1 MGVRGVFDLEG
12 LNRKKNDLNMG
23 VKKKKGD
30 FFSKRRSLKES
41 FYPKF
46 FIKKFLQWP
55 LKKGNKNLPV
65 KKLLEFNHK
74 LVYTPQSCRRLDLLF
89 VILIYTS
96 LFKFRSTNLTFIKR
110 RLSKTIKKK
119 VYENVPYNHLEK
131 NSIKLFSSM
140 FNKEIAKKGSIFF
153 FFSSEIFE
161 KKLIKNYRKKV
172 LFIINVSS
180 INKKVIFR

>member
-1 MGVRGVFDLEG
+1 
-12 LNRKKNDLNMG
+12 MG

-46 FIKKFLQWP
+46 FVKKFLQWP
-55 LKKGNKNLPV
+55 LKKGNKNIPV
-65 KKLLEFNHK
+65 KNLLEFNHK
-74 LVYTPQSCRRLDLLF
+74 LVYTAGSCRRLDLLF
-89 VILIYTS
+89 VILVYTS

-110 RLSKTIKKK
+110 RLSKTTKKK

-140 FNKEIAKKGSIFF
+140 FNKEIKKKGCIFF
-153 FFSSEIFE
+153 FLFQKIL
-161 KKLIKNYRKKV
+161 KKNLLKIYRKNFF
-172 LFIINVSS
+172 LS
-180 INKKVIFR
+180 